1 MNVSR
6 KSVLSHRMLALAVGT
21 LCALAPASA
30 FAQTGTATVPPL
42 DTAGYNGVFTTLNGD
57 IATVA
62 TGPIGLGAFGVL
74 TIGIVFRIV
83 WKLYKNAPKSL
94 A

>member
-1 MNVSR
+1 MKKSIVS
-6 KSVLSHRMLALAVGT
+6 MLALAAAGAASV
-21 LCALAPASA
+21 LPALADAAP
-30 FAQTGTATVPPL
+30 TVPAL
-42 DTAGYNGVFTTLNGD
+42 DTTGYGAVFTTLNGD

-74 TIGIVFRIV
+74 TIGIVFKIV
-83 WKLYKNAPKSL
+83 WGLYKKAPRSL